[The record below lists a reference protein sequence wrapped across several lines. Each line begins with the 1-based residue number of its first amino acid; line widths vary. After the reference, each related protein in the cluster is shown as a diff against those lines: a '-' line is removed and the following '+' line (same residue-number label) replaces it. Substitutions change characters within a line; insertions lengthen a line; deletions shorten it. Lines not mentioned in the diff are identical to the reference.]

1 MKTKQTQKR
10 IIMKKK
16 NTVGRSTEDI
26 ERESDIHIADK
37 YMFCANVVRFVLR
50 IEIVKF
56 VTSFSLQFL

>member
-26 ERESDIHIADK
+26 ESDIHIADK
-37 YMFCANVVRFVLR
+37 YMFCANVVRCVLR